1 MKKFFGSI
9 ALAAFVALAAGCCG
23 DANAA
28 QEAKLSSNAVV
39 QAGFDNLSA
48 EQQAQIVSSIA
59 AAQSKET
66 SVVDNVDKW
75 VNVGERIGKM
85 VGGAAR
91 ELGVA
96 ANEFVQTDVGKM
108 TAAMIVWNYMGA
120 DVVDVFVHVVGGTAF
135 IFIGL
140 TWIFIVMRRSQT
152 TEVVYSTTE
161 KNWFGNYVVLKK
173 ERDRLTSD
181 QQFGFT
187 GSAAVVLA
195 LGMVAILTAM

>member
-28 QEAKLSSNAVV
+28 TEAKLSVNTVAD
-39 QAGFDNLSA
+39 AGFDKLSA
-48 EQQAQIVSSIA
+48 EQQAQIVQSIA
-59 AAQSKET
+59 AAQTKET
-66 SVVDNVDKW
+66 NVVDSVDKW
-75 VNVGERIGKM
+75 VNVGERVGKM

-91 ELGVA
+91 EVGIA

-108 TAAMIVWNYMGA
+108 TAALIIWNYMGS
-120 DVVDVFVHVVGGTAF
+120 DVVDVLVHVVGGSMF
-135 IFIGL
+135 ILVGL
-140 TWIFIVMRRSQT
+140 TWIFIIMRRSTPTQVT
-152 TEVVYSTTE
+152 YSTSE
-161 KNWFGNYVVLKK
+161 KNWFGNYVVVKK
-173 ERDRLTSD
+173 ERDPLTSD

-195 LGMVAILTAM
+195 LGLVAVLTAL

>member
-9 ALAAFVALAAGCCG
+9 ALAVVVALTAGCCG

-28 QEAKLSSNAVV
+28 TEAKLSVNTVAD
-39 QAGFDNLSA
+39 AGFDKLSA
-48 EQQAQIVSSIA
+48 DQQAQIVQTIA

-66 SVVDNVDKW
+66 DVIDSVDKW

-91 ELGVA
+91 EVGIA

-108 TAAMIVWNYMGA
+108 TAAMIIWNYMGA
-120 DVVDVFVHVVGGTAF
+120 DVVDVFVHVVGGTMF
-135 IFIGL
+135 ILVGL
-140 TWIFIVMRRSQT
+140 TWIFIIMRRSQDT
-152 TEVVYSTTE
+152 KITYSTTE
-161 KNWFGNYVVLKK
+161 KNWFGNYVVIGK
-173 ERDRLTSD
+173 ERDALSSD

-187 GSAAVVLA
+187 GSAAVVLV
-195 LGMVAILTAM
+195 LGMFAVLTAM

>member
-1 MKKFFGSI
+1 MNKFFSTI
-9 ALAAFVALAAGCCG
+9 ALAAFVALSVGCCG

-28 QEAKLSSNAVV
+28 SESKLSVNTVAE
-39 QAGFDNLSA
+39 AGFDKLTA
-48 EQQAQIVSSIA
+48 EQQAQIVQSIA
-59 AAQSKET
+59 ASQSKESDVIDT
-66 SVVDNVDKW
+66 VDKW

-91 ELGVA
+91 EVGIA

-140 TWIFIVMRRSQT
+140 TWIFIVMRRSQDT
-152 TEVVYSTTE
+152 KIVYSTTE
-161 KNWFGNYVVLKK
+161 KNWFGNYVVIGN
-173 ERDRLTSD
+173 ERDALTSD

-187 GSAAVVLA
+187 GAAAFVLVV
-195 LGMVAILTAM
+195 GMIAVLTAL

>member
-28 QEAKLSSNAVV
+28 TESKLSVNTVAE
-39 QAGFDNLSA
+39 AGFDKLSA

-59 AAQSKET
+59 AAQSKESDVIDT
-66 SVVDNVDKW
+66 VDKW

-91 ELGVA
+91 EVGIA

-140 TWIFIVMRRSQT
+140 TWIFIVMRRSQDYK
-152 TEVVYSTTE
+152 VVYSTTE
-161 KNWFGNYVVLKK
+161 KNWFGNYVVIGK
-173 ERDRLTSD
+173 ERDSLTSD

-187 GSAAVVLA
+187 GSAAFVLV
-195 LGMVAILTAM
+195 LGMIAILTAL